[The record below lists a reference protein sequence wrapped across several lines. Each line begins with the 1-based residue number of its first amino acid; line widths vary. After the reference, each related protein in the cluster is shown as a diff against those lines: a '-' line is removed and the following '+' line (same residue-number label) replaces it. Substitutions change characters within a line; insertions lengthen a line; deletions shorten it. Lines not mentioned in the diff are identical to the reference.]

1 VPTDS
6 IYMTSET
13 VYCLLPELV
22 LAGAATFIVLAG
34 VFFAGRAVWSWV
46 GVAAVL
52 LAGWLLYGQYERY
65 FWHGQNPVELAIEG
79 DGPAQ
84 ADATTD
90 GVADVAKRDFNHT
103 VRAAGEPSLTANVA
117 GPLAIDLFAQYVQW
131 LVLILGLALMLMSA
145 RPAADVQAPEYASTL
160 MFAIAGMMLVA
171 SAREL
176 VLLFLGLEMISIPTY
191 VLLYLGRRD
200 VNSQEAAAKYFFLSI
215 VSSAIMLYG
224 FSFLYGAAGTTQL
237 ELVREVLLS
246 ANANGTT
253 WFARLA
259 LVLIFAGLA
268 FKLTAVPFH
277 FYAPDVY
284 QGTTNIN
291 AAVLSVLP
299 KLGALVALIR
309 IIVVA
314 MPGFEVYG
322 WRIAL
327 VVALL
332 TMTLGNVVALWQDN
346 IRRML
351 AYSSIAHGGYM
362 LIGLAVALAAG
373 SGAKSA
379 AGFDGVGGVLFYVT
393 VYAIATTG
401 ALATLIYLGRGV
413 KQVDTVEDL
422 AGAARAHPGA
432 GVAMAIFMFSLA
444 GIPPLAGFWGKLNLF
459 TGALSIHDAAGSEG
473 GLRRWF
479 IALAVIGVLNAAI
492 SAGYYLRIIAVM
504 YFRPSTENSGVAEGG
519 PGAALAMT
527 LCAVLVVV
535 SGVIPDP
542 IQVGANSASR
552 SIFVTAAPKDATKA
566 VTETSPSDAVVLARS
581 ASEVSSTAGAK
592 DSR

>member
-1 VPTDS
+1 MPTDA

-22 LAGAATFIVLAG
+22 LAGAATLIVLAG
-34 VFFAGRAVWSWV
+34 VFVAGRAIWSWI

-65 FWHGQNPVELAIEG
+65 FWHGQNPLELAAEG
-79 DGPAQ
+79 QNA
-84 ADATTD
+84 
-90 GVADVAKRDFNHT
+90 ADVEAKRDIDAN
-103 VRAAGEPSLTANVA
+103 VRAAGEPGPSLVSNVA
-117 GPLAIDLFAQYVQW
+117 GPLAIDLFAQYVRW
-131 LVLILGLALMLMSA
+131 LVLVVGLALMLMSA
-145 RPAADVQAPEYASTL
+145 RPAADVQAPEYAGTL

-200 VNSQEAAAKYFFLSI
+200 VESQEAAAKYFFLSI
-215 VSSAIMLYG
+215 VSSAVMLYG
-224 FSFLYGAAGTTQL
+224 FSFLYGAAGSTQL
-237 ELVREVLLS
+237 EIVRETLS
-246 ANANGTT
+246 GANSTGGA

-259 LVLIFAGLA
+259 LVLIFAGLG

-284 QGTTNIN
+284 QGTSNAN

-299 KLGALVALIR
+299 KLGALVALVR
-309 IIVVA
+309 IVVVA
-314 MPGFEVYG
+314 MPGLESYG

-346 IRRML
+346 VRRML

-373 SGAKSA
+373 SGAKTA
-379 AGFDGVGGVLFYVT
+379 RGFDGVGGVLFYVT
-393 VYAIATTG
+393 VYALATTG
-401 ALATLIYLGRGV
+401 ALATLIYLGRGPR
-413 KQVDTVEDL
+413 QIDTIEDL
-422 AGAARAHPGA
+422 AGTAREHPGA

-459 TGALSIHDAAGSEG
+459 TGALSVHDAAGDGEG
-473 GLRRWF
+473 KLRQWF

-492 SAGYYLRIIAVM
+492 SAAYYLRIVAVM
-504 YFRPSTENSGVAEGG
+504 FFRPAAEKVGRAEA
-519 PGAALAMT
+519 GAGSALAMT
-527 LCAVLVVV
+527 LCAALVVI

-542 IQVGANSASR
+542 LQVGANSASR
-552 SIFVTAAPKDATKA
+552 SVYVKAAGKPASKEIAASGNGESAITL
-566 VTETSPSDAVVLARS
+566 TGS
-581 ASEVSSTAGAK
+581 ASEGLK
-592 DSR
+592 RE